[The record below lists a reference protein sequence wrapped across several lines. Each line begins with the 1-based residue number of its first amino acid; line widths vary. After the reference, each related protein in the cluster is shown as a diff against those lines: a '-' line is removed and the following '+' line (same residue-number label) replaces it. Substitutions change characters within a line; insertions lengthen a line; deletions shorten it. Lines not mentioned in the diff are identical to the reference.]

1 MKKNPRQI
9 WKKATE
15 IIPGGNGLLS
25 KRPDRFLP
33 GGWPIYYSRAK
44 GSHIWDLN
52 NNKYIDMSLMGIG
65 TSVLGYSNSYVDNFV
80 KKKIDL
86 GVNTTLNSIEE
97 YQLAKEILKIDKFAD
112 QVKFARG
119 GGEAMSLAVR
129 IARTKSKKS
138 KVLFCGYHGWHDWY
152 IAANLAN
159 IKNLNNHL
167 LKNLT
172 PAGVPSNLKNSS
184 EPLKINDIHELI
196 RKTKKKNIAAI
207 IVEPARND
215 YLKKEFILELNK
227 VCRDNNI
234 ILIIDE
240 ITLGWRE
247 CLGGVYRKI
256 GLKPDMVVYGKA
268 MGNGYAISAVVGKK
282 KIMNAAQNTFVSSV
296 AWTEKVGFAAGLA
309 VINFHKK
316 KNIFSKNRKI
326 GKLIKEGLL
335 RIAKKHNLEIEI
347 STLDTVVNFNFK
359 RNNDYLSTI
368 FTELMLKKK
377 FLATNLIYVSYSHTL
392 DIVEKYFKAVDWSF
406 EKISKSIKLKKDI
419 LKSKIRNYNYK

>member
-196 RKTKKKNIAAI
+196 RKTKKK
-207 IVEPARND
+207 
-215 YLKKEFILELNK
+215 ILL
-227 VCRDNNI
+227 
-234 ILIIDE
+234 
-240 ITLGWRE
+240 
-247 CLGGVYRKI
+247 
-256 GLKPDMVVYGKA
+256 
-268 MGNGYAISAVVGKK
+268 
-282 KIMNAAQNTFVSSV
+282 Q
-296 AWTEKVGFAAGLA
+296 
-309 VINFHKK
+309 
-316 KNIFSKNRKI
+316 
-326 GKLIKEGLL
+326 
-335 RIAKKHNLEIEI
+335 
-347 STLDTVVNFNFK
+347 
-359 RNNDYLSTI
+359 
-368 FTELMLKKK
+368 
-377 FLATNLIYVSYSHTL
+377 
-392 DIVEKYFKAVDWSF
+392 
-406 EKISKSIKLKKDI
+406 
-419 LKSKIRNYNYK
+419 

>member
-1 MKKNPRQI
+1 
-9 WKKATE
+9 
-15 IIPGGNGLLS
+15 
-25 KRPDRFLP
+25 
-33 GGWPIYYSRAK
+33 
-44 GSHIWDLN
+44 
-52 NNKYIDMSLMGIG
+52 MGIG

-326 GKLIKEGLL
+326 GKLIKKGLL

-377 FLATNLIYVSYSHTL
+377 FLATNLIYVSYSHSL

-406 EKISKSIKLKKDI
+406 EKISTSIKLKKDI